1 MEKTFLLHVTYHAK
15 PGCAR
20 AFVEEL
26 EASGVAAAVR
36 AEDGCIHYDYYFSAM
51 DENEVLLFE
60 EWTSQ
65 AHQQIHMT
73 QPHMPQLRQIKEKY
87 IQDTVLRIL

>member
-1 MEKTFLLHVTYHAK
+1 MEKTFMLTVTYHAK

-26 EASGVAAAVR
+26 EATGVAAAVR
-36 AEDGCIHYDYYFSAM
+36 AENGCIHYDYYFSAK
-51 DENEVLLFE
+51 DENEVFLFE

-65 AHQQIHMT
+65 EHQQIHMT
-73 QPHMPQLRQIKEKY
+73 QPHMPQLRQIKDKY
-87 IQDTVLRIL
+87 IESTVLRIL

>member
-1 MEKTFLLHVTYHAK
+1 MEKTFMLTVIYHAK

-36 AEDGCIHYDYYFSAM
+36 AEDGCIHYDYYFSAK
-51 DENEVLLFE
+51 DENEVFLFE

-65 AHQQIHMT
+65 AHQQIHMN

-87 IQDTVLRIL
+87 IENTVLRIL